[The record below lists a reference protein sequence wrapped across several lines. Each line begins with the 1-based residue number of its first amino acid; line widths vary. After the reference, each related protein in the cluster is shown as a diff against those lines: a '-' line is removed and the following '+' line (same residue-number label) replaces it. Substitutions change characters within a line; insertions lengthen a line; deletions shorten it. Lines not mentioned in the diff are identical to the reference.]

1 MTIEAFAL
9 VYHTHR
15 VQVEAMG
22 NETYRVA
29 ELGALIGDP
38 ARASMLTELMSGRAL
53 TAGEL
58 ASVAHISPQTVS
70 THLQKLEA
78 AHLIRSERQGRHRY
92 VAIASREVAHM
103 LETMYSISAAQHKPL
118 AKPPR
123 VFGALKRAR
132 TCYDH
137 LAGEL
142 GVALCDVL
150 TQRKLVVLHE
160 EAAELTK
167 RGLAF
172 AADFGLDVELHARS
186 RRPLCKTCL
195 DWSERR
201 YHLAGRFGAALADA
215 LFKKHWLERI
225 SEGRALTLTAKGL
238 RGLQDTFGIHWTAF
252 EK

>member
-1 MTIEAFAL
+1 
-9 VYHTHR
+9 
-15 VQVEAMG
+15 MG
-22 NETYRVA
+22 SEHYRVA

-38 ARASMLTELMSGRAL
+38 ARASILTELMSGRAL

-58 ASVAHISPQTVS
+58 AIVANITPQTAS
-70 THLQKLEA
+70 THLRKLA
-78 AHLIRSERQGRHRY
+78 DARLIRSERQGRHRY
-92 VAIASREVAHM
+92 VALASPEVAHM
-103 LETMYSISAAQHKPL
+103 LETMYSISAAVQPS

-150 TQRKLVVLHE
+150 VKRKLVQLHE
-160 EAAELTK
+160 EGAQLTK

-172 AADFGLDVELHARS
+172 AAELALDIDARSGS

-201 YHLAGRFGAALADA
+201 YHLAGRFGAALADNM
-215 LFKKHWLERI
+215 FEKRWLERV
-225 SEGRALTLTAKGL
+225 SEGRALKITAAGV
-238 RGLQDTFGIHWTAF
+238 RGLHDSFGIQW
-252 EK
+252 KL

>member
-1 MTIEAFAL
+1 
-9 VYHTHR
+9 
-15 VQVEAMG
+15 MG
-22 NETYRVA
+22 NQHYRVA

-58 ASVAHISPQTVS
+58 AVVAQITPQTAS
-70 THLQKLEA
+70 MHLHKLAEA
-78 AHLIRSERQGRHRY
+78 RLIRSERQGRHRY
-92 VAIASREVAHM
+92 VALASPDIAHM
-103 LETMYSISAAQHKPL
+103 LETMYAISAPERKAM

-123 VFGALKRAR
+123 VVGALKRAR

-142 GVALCDVL
+142 GVAVCDAL
-150 TQRKLVVLHE
+150 IKRKLVILQE

-172 AADFGLDVELHARS
+172 AADFGLDIAPRAGS

-201 YHLAGRFGAALADA
+201 YHLAGRFGAAFAASL
-215 LFKKHWLERI
+215 LEKRWLERAR
-225 SEGRALTLTAKGL
+225 EGRALTITKAGVRGL
-238 RGLQDTFGIHWTAF
+238 RAELNLDWAS
-252 EK
+252 

>member
-1 MTIEAFAL
+1 
-9 VYHTHR
+9 
-15 VQVEAMG
+15 MG
-22 NETYRVA
+22 NQHYRVA

-58 ASVAHISPQTVS
+58 ALVAQITPQTAT
-70 THLQKLEA
+70 THLRKLAEA
-78 AHLIRSERQGRHRY
+78 RLIRSERQGRHRY
-92 VAIASREVAHM
+92 VALASSEVAHM
-103 LETMYSISAAQHKPL
+103 LETMYALSAPQNGAR

-142 GVALCDVL
+142 GVALCD
-150 TQRKLVVLHE
+150 TFTKRKLVVLHD
-160 EAAELTK
+160 EAAELTR

-172 AADFGLDVELHARS
+172 AADFGLDLERHPSS

-201 YHLAGRFGAALADA
+201 YHLAGHFGAALAKR
-215 LFKKHWLERI
+215 LFEKHWIERAP
-225 SEGRALTLTAKGL
+225 EGRALTITKAGL
-238 RGLQDTFGIHWTAF
+238 RELRAQLNIELPQLHVGA
-252 EK
+252 